1 MPFRYKTLHLSAMG
15 AAIPHLMQL
24 TLSLPGILPHAPEE
38 IKTEVLTGTVQVQD
52 EVMPDDE
59 DEDITYQTR
68 GKSTVSVVI
77 TIGDGVDDSVG
88 RGKGRGRRQATSVVA
103 AAGGNTGAARK
114 KKQAQTGTLHQPDST

>member
-1 MPFRYKTLHLSAMG
+1 MG

-24 TLSLPGILPHAPEE
+24 ALSLPAILPYAPEE

-77 TIGDGVDDSVG
+77 TIGDGVDETVG
-88 RGKGRGRRQATSVVA
+88 RGKTRSRRQPTSTVA
-103 AAGGNTGAARK
+103 AAGGSSGAARAK
-114 KKQAQTGTLHQPDST
+114 KKQTRNDPSTRTVGSTT